1 MSFILEKYNNEV
13 KDQLMK
19 EFEYKS
25 IMQVPKIEKVVINMG
40 LGEAAGNSKI
50 IDSALEELKLI
61 SGQKPVVTRA
71 KNSIAG
77 FKLRE
82 GQPIGCK
89 VTLRGK
95 NMYNFL
101 DKLVAVAL
109 PRVRDFQGISPK
121 SFDGNGN
128 YTLGVT
134 EQVIFPEI
142 DYDKINKILGMDITI
157 VTTAKTNEEGYKLL
171 ELIGMPFAKR
181 GE

>member
-71 KNSIAG
+71 KYSIAG

-101 DKLVAVAL
+101 
-109 PRVRDFQGISPK
+109 PRDDF
-121 SFDGNGN
+121 
-128 YTLGVT
+128 
-134 EQVIFPEI
+134 
-142 DYDKINKILGMDITI
+142 M
-157 VTTAKTNEEGYKLL
+157 
-171 ELIGMPFAKR
+171 
-181 GE
+181 